1 MYPVIRMEVVD
12 RLIYN
17 QQRKELVLL
26 SLLLFTSDIR
36 SLVFLFSCLY
46 GLFLF
51 GSLIFVET

>member
-26 SLLLFTSDIR
+26 SLLPFTSDIR

-51 GSLIFVET
+51 GSLIFV